1 MTAQSTHAAIAD
13 VGVTLVDLLHE
24 EIQQRI
30 EFKKSEIALVSPGDA
45 ANSVRLTL
53 WLYHVSENTHLRD
66 VDRPSR
72 TGDAEKRSP
81 LVLDLHYLLT
91 VHPTGSGQGG
101 QSGVSTAATSE
112 QHELLGL
119 AMQVLHDNPILHA
132 GTLPESLAAAELQ
145 VSVEQQ
151 PMDELTNLW
160 GTFGDQAFQP
170 SDAYRVTP
178 VVIDSTVE
186 RPVSR
191 VEERTVEEYTPS

>member
-1 MTAQSTHAAIAD
+1 MTVPSTHTAIAD

-30 EFKKSEIALVSPGDA
+30 EFKKSEIALVSPADA
-45 ANSVRLTL
+45 AGSVRLTL
-53 WLYHVSENTHLRD
+53 WLYHVTENGHLRD
-66 VDRPSR
+66 VDRPDR
-72 TGDAEKRSP
+72 TENAEKQSP

-91 VHPTGSGQGG
+91 VHPTGGGQGS

-119 AMQVLHDNPILHA
+119 AMQVLHDNPILHV
-132 GTLPESLAAAELQ
+132 GMLPESLADDELQ

-170 SDAYRVTP
+170 SVAYRVTP

-186 RPVSR
+186 RPVRR